1 MSKTNIFIAVA
12 LINIAVVA
20 GIVNELGL
28 DNEEVD
34 TSTIVTAKLTI
45 SYSNAGENDTLVF
58 EEITTT
64 ESTAFGLLMAG
75 SNQGNYD
82 VTSTNT
88 GQGVTVTSIAIDNCE
103 TCQEEEGYSW
113 KYTLN
118 GFYSD
123 IPANR
128 NIISNGDI
136 IEWIYTDDI

>member
-1 MSKTNIFIAVA
+1 MSKTKIFIAVA
-12 LINIAVVA
+12 LINIAVIA
-20 GIVNELGL
+20 GIINELGL

-45 SYSNAGENDTLVF
+45 TYSNAGENDTLIF

-64 ESTAFGLLMAG
+64 ESTVFGLLMAG
-75 SNQGNYD
+75 SSQGNYK
-82 VTSTNT
+82 VTTTNA
-88 GQGVTVTSIAIDNCE
+88 GQGVTVTDIAIDNCE

-113 KYTLN
+113 QYTLN

-136 IEWIYTDDI
+136 IEWTYTDEI